1 MLKKIRSDKEQKNCY
16 DGFNNLMPIMMVR
29 VAIMIQH
36 LGVDKAF
43 EIFEKRF
50 KGVIPALQTNMFYNA
65 MLYISAKM
73 QVIGIQNN

>member
-1 MLKKIRSDKEQKNCY
+1 
-16 DGFNNLMPIMMVR
+16 MVK
-29 VAIMIQH
+29 VAIMIQD

-65 MLYISAKM
+65 MLYISSKM
-73 QVIGIQNN
+73 QVIAIQNN

>member
-1 MLKKIRSDKEQKNCY
+1 MSKKILSVKEQKNCF
-16 DGFNNLMPIMMVR
+16 DAFNQLMPNEVVK
-29 VAIMIQH
+29 VATVIQD

-65 MLYISAKM
+65 MLYISSKM
-73 QVIGIQNN
+73 QFVAIENN